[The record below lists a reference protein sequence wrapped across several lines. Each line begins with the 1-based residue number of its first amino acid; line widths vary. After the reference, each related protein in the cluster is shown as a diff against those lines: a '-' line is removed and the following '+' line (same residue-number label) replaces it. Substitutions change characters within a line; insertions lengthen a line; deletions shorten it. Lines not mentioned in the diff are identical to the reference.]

1 MVIGFLR
8 VSDVDDRTYVD
19 CSTIPDMGMD
29 KVRHLSRFWTSS
41 ALMSKLH
48 PDQSQTEV
56 MGRISESPGV
66 HMPVCWSIR
75 LVSLRFVFVQS
86 LRPKPGRSLHF
97 HQTMMFLS
105 LASGFMELQCV
116 IPLLAHF
123 AKRVICFLVISIL
136 QLAKSE
142 AAFIIQRHG

>member
-48 PDQSQTEV
+48 PDQSHGTEV

-75 LVSLRFVFVQS
+75 LVSLHFVFVQS
-86 LRPKPGRSLHF
+86 LRPKSGRSLHF
-97 HQTMMFLS
+97 PSNYDVSFLGFWLYGITACHPPSGS
-105 LASGFMELQCV
+105 LC
-116 IPLLAHF
+116 
-123 AKRVICFLVISIL
+123 
-136 QLAKSE
+136 
-142 AAFIIQRHG
+142 

>member
-1 MVIGFLR
+1 MMAIGFLR

-48 PDQSQTEV
+48 PDQSHGTEV
-56 MGRISESPGV
+56 MGRISESHGF

-75 LVSLRFVFVQS
+75 LVLLHFVFVQS

-97 HQTMMFLS
+97 PSNYDVSFLGFWLYGITACHPPSGS
-105 LASGFMELQCV
+105 LC
-116 IPLLAHF
+116 
-123 AKRVICFLVISIL
+123 
-136 QLAKSE
+136 
-142 AAFIIQRHG
+142 

>member
-48 PDQSQTEV
+48 PDQSHGTEV
-56 MGRISESPGV
+56 MGRISESPGFHIV
-66 HMPVCWSIR
+66 PHSVQFL
-75 LVSLRFVFVQS
+75 LVSS
-86 LRPKPGRSLHF
+86 GHSF

-105 LASGFMELQCV
+105 
-116 IPLLAHF
+116 F
-123 AKRVICFLVISIL
+123 APSFTD
-136 QLAKSE
+136 
-142 AAFIIQRHG
+142 